1 MNPDL
6 YFSLDEV
13 RSHHTSIEDKYI
25 LSFGTNDETSKQIVV
40 YNSLPRKRSKVQT
53 LIVSTPFVKVT
64 GAKNELLECQ
74 ISPIWN
80 MNGSTA
86 SKEIHFVGNN
96 LLPSTH
102 FANVTLFNVPSSDRP
117 EIPGFKVEILP
128 LREFSITQ
136 GISAHF
142 AESGLLKSL
151 QIGGVTTSVNLE
163 FVKYSTTK
171 SGAYLFAPS
180 KPNPDPLYTTDN
192 HVIHLVTGPIL
203 SRVFV
208 QLPEVNHTCTLFNSN
223 GSDDLGLRIDNQ
235 VDVFDTY
242 NFERSQF
249 SPLNFDLPVDLEV
262 SNLRVIQIF
271 EGSGKNLG
279 AVFHR
284 HAIDTCWNNQSIGQY
299 KLSSNGEINV
309 DKLFRFYKN
318 WTINEASL
326 TFNSVGALLS
336 EPKINLCPHQI
347 SAFLLNKP

>member
-1 MNPDL
+1 MDQRL
-6 YFSLDEV
+6 LKKV
-13 RSHHTSIEDKYI
+13 
-25 LSFGTNDETSKQIVV
+25 LSFHLLLMLQDLDSV
-40 YNSLPRKRSKVQT
+40 
-53 LIVSTPFVKVT
+53 LIYTV
-64 GAKNELLECQ
+64 
-74 ISPIWN
+74 
-80 MNGSTA
+80 
-86 SKEIHFVGNN
+86 HFVGNN

-242 NFERSQF
+242 NFELVMRLKTNNF
-249 SPLNFDLPVDLEV
+249 SRDEFFTDLN
-262 SNLRVIQIF
+262 
-271 EGSGKNLG
+271 G
-279 AVFHR
+279 
-284 HAIDTCWNNQSIGQY
+284 
-299 KLSSNGEINV
+299 
-309 DKLFRFYKN
+309 
-318 WTINEASL
+318 
-326 TFNSVGALLS
+326 
-336 EPKINLCPHQI
+336 
-347 SAFLLNKP
+347 LNIIKR